1 MFVSQGKKFTQI
13 HYLIDLIKKN
23 VLFLNQLVTVPQ
35 VNYRVGIVAKFCF
48 SIINFADEKSHW
60 NGE

>member
-23 VLFLNQLVTVPQ
+23 VLFLNRLVTVPQ
-35 VNYRVGIVAKFCF
+35 VNYRVGIVA
-48 SIINFADEKSHW
+48 DEKSH
-60 NGE
+60 

>member
-1 MFVSQGKKFTQI
+1 MKQLKLMFVSQGKKFTQI

-23 VLFLNQLVTVPQ
+23 VLFLNRLVTVPQ
-35 VNYRVGIVAKFCF
+35 VNYRVGIVA
-48 SIINFADEKSHW
+48 DEKSHW